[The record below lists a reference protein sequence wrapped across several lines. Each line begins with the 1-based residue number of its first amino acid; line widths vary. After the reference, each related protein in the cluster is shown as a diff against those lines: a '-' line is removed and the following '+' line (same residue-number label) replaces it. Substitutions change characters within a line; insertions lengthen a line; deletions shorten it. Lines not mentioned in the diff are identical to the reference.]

1 MPTRESTPA
10 GAPCWVELFSS
21 DTERANEFYSS
32 VFGWSAERT
41 GPEYGGYVNFTKD
54 GHYVAG
60 MMHNDGSHG
69 AGDQWT
75 VYLASDDAEETAC
88 AVKDN
93 GGNLSAPPMEAPAK
107 GFMAIADDPGGAS
120 VGIWQPTGFNGF
132 GLVAEDGAPGWFE
145 LHTRTYEADVDFYR
159 AAFGWDTHVAGDSPE
174 FRYTTLGDGENQ
186 QAGIMDASTF
196 PDDAPLGWSVYFTVA
211 DADATIAAIEA
222 AGGAVVIPAE
232 DTPYGRLA
240 AVTDPT
246 GAMFKIVA

>member
-1 MPTRESTPA
+1 
-10 GAPCWVELFSS
+10 
-21 DTERANEFYSS
+21 
-32 VFGWSAERT
+32 
-41 GPEYGGYVNFTKD
+41 VNFTKD

-69 AGDQWT
+69 ADDQWT
-75 VYLASDDAEETAC
+75 VYLASDDAEKSAQ
-88 AVKDN
+88 AV
-93 GGNLSAPPMEAPAK
+93 S
-107 GFMAIADDPGGAS
+107 
-120 VGIWQPTGFNGF
+120 
-132 GLVAEDGAPGWFE
+132 
-145 LHTRTYEADVDFYR
+145 
-159 AAFGWDTHVAGDSPE
+159 
-174 FRYTTLGDGENQ
+174 
-186 QAGIMDASTF
+186 DASTF